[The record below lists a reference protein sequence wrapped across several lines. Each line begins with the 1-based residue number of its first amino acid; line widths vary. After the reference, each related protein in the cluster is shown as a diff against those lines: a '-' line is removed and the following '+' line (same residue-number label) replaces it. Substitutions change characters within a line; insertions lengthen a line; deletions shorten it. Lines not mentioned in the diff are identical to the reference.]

1 MIVARSR
8 RKKIR
13 NDFQKAHVVF
23 IECFKIK
30 CTDNEP
36 TLIDVLVVF
45 CDTKSRIK
53 MSSARIYV
61 IISIFLHFS
70 VQFQWFDNR
79 SSNSKDGLTS
89 MTRILSLGKFELI
102 NFS

>member
-1 MIVARSR
+1 MLQDQGE
-8 RKKIR
+8 KKIR

-23 IECFKIK
+23 IECFNIK

-53 MSSARIYV
+53 MSSAKIYV
-61 IISIFLHFS
+61 IISIFLRFS
-70 VQFQWFDNR
+70 VTGCGSIIDVQIRKMD
-79 SSNSKDGLTS
+79 
-89 MTRILSLGKFELI
+89 
-102 NFS
+102 